1 MFILQIA
8 IHRYIEHWANNT
20 FLIFIFFCSIQ
31 QILWSMRLEVS
42 STGGPT
48 SSISRQPCPGSSR
61 LVQDPPGLG
70 EGDRG
75 QTSSS
80 STQSRVL
87 LSWPHPAR
95 EPRAASKWIWRCV
108 LYCGK
113 HHIKWEKVNY
123 LQKTAQSTNQ
133 ARLHPIFTNIMNIP
147 QALIH

>member
-31 QILWSMRLEVS
+31 QILWSMLPEVS

-61 LVQDPPGLG
+61 SVQDPPGLG

-80 STQSRVL
+80 STQSRAL
-87 LSWPHPAR
+87 LSWPHQAR
-95 EPRAASKWIWRCV
+95 GPRAASKWIWRCV
-108 LYCGK
+108 LWKILYQVRKSWLFAENCSEHKPGK
-113 HHIKWEKVNY
+113 I
-123 LQKTAQSTNQ
+123 A
-133 ARLHPIFTNIMNIP
+133 PIFTNNEYFSSLNSII
-147 QALIH
+147 